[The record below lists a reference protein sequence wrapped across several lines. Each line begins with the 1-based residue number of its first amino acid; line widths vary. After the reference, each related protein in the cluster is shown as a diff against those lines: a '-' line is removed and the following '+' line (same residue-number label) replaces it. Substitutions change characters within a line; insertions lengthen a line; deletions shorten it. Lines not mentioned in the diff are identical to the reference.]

1 MDQGHKGLTVVL
13 ICAAL
18 ALVTFV
24 AYEQVRN
31 HDFVDYDDKGYVYE
45 NQHVKTGLTSDS
57 IRWAFTTRHA
67 RTYWHPLTWLSH
79 MLDCQ
84 LFGTNPGWHHL
95 TNVLLHI
102 ANTLLLFIV
111 LKRMTRAL
119 WCSAFVAAA
128 FALHPL
134 HVESV
139 AWVAERKDVLSS
151 FFWMLTI
158 WAYIRYTEH
167 PGLKRYL
174 LILLFFILGLMAKP
188 MLVTLPFALLL
199 LDYWPL
205 GRLKWAGKDK
215 GENISPAESASLN
228 RRVSSTF
235 HLVVEKIPLF
245 VLSAVLCVVTFLSPP
260 ALAAV
265 KRLPLNLRTENAV
278 VSYVSYIG
286 KLIYPSR
293 LAVFY
298 PHPLGSLPIWKPIVC
313 FLILIVVSVIVL
325 YRVRSKRFLIVGWL
339 WYLGTLIPVIG
350 LVQVGDQAMADR
362 YTYLPSIGIFIIVA
376 WGVAEL
382 SAKWRYRKII
392 LGILAGLILAVLVI
406 CTRAQVKYWKNDFTL
421 FKHAL
426 EVTQNNAVVHERY
439 ASAIFKEGKFDE
451 ARSHYKQALRIRPEI
466 FQAHAGLGLIFLK
479 QGKIDEAI
487 ACFEDALRL
496 KPDYALGL
504 NNLGALLADQGKIGE
519 AVRYFEKTIQSNPDY
534 PMSYYNMAKVKIR
547 QKEYD
552 QAVKYLESALQR
564 KPDWPKVCSELG
576 EAYYFSFG
584 NVNQAVRYWRRA
596 LELNPV
602 DIKSLNNLAWVLATT
617 QDTKLRNPADAVKYA
632 ERMIEL
638 VEPYQQPILLDA
650 LAAAYA
656 AAGDFSKAVKTAEE
670 AIKLLEAAGKKD
682 AAEKMLGRLELYKSG
697 QPYRER

>member
-31 HDFVDYDDKGYVYE
+31 HDFVDYDDRGYVYE

-67 RTYWHPLTWLSH
+67 SNWHPLTWLSH

-158 WAYIRYTEH
+158 WAYIRYTERL
-167 PGLKRYL
+167 GLKRYL

-215 GENISPAESASLN
+215 GKNISPAESASLN

-245 VLSAVLCVVTFLSPP
+245 VLSAVLCVVTFLSQQGGE
-260 ALAAV
+260 AV
-265 KRLPLNLRTENAV
+265 KRLPLNLRIENAV

-298 PHPLGSLPIWKPIVC
+298 PHPLGSLPTWKPIVC

-325 YRVRSKRFLIVGWL
+325 YRGRSKRFLIVGWL

-392 LGILAGLILAVLVI
+392 LGVLAGLILAVLVI

-426 EVTQNNAVVHERY
+426 EVTKNNALVHERY

-466 FQAHAGLGLIFLK
+466 FQAHTGLGLIFLK

-487 ACFEDALRL
+487 ACFEEALRL
-496 KPDYALGL
+496 KPDYALCL
-504 NNLGALLADQGKIGE
+504 NNLGALLADQGKIDE

-534 PMSYYNMAKVKIR
+534 PMSYYNMAQVKIR

-564 KPDWPKVCSELG
+564 KPDWPEVCSELG

-638 VEPYQQPILLDA
+638 VGPYQQPAFLDT

-697 QPYRER
+697 QPYREK